1 MIKIPGCAWDMVGK
15 EQLINLLTIADK
27 ILSYSKYK
35 LNYELSH
42 SHTHNHAH
50 THAHTRT
57 RAHAGL
63 FVMH

>member
-1 MIKIPGCAWDMVGK
+1 MIYIPGCAWDMVGK

-42 SHTHNHAH
+42 THTH
-50 THAHTRT
+50 TRP
-57 RAHAGL
+57 RAHARTPAC
-63 FVMH
+63 F